1 MTKSNGVEGGNLVD
15 SRNNEREESDRKKG
29 DGGESKKDPM

>member
-1 MTKSNGVEGGNLVD
+1 MTKGNGVEGANLID

-29 DGGESKKDPM
+29 GGESKKDPM

>member
-1 MTKSNGVEGGNLVD
+1 MTKSNGVEGGNLNE

-29 DGGESKKDPM
+29 GFGESKKDSM